1 VLVNE
6 SGRKFAD
13 ILHES
18 SADADMIFV
27 GMREPGED
35 YVEYYERLRHLAE
48 GMPTT
53 AFVLASEDLPF
64 AEIVLKPHDSER
76 G

>member
-1 VLVNE
+1 VE
-6 SGRKFAD
+6 

-18 SADADMIFV
+18 SADADMIFM
-27 GMREPGED
+27 GMRQPGED
-35 YVEYYERLRHLAE
+35 YVEYLERLTHLAE

-64 AEIVLKPHDSER
+64 AEIVLKPEDSEPE
-76 G
+76 

>member
-1 VLVNE
+1 
-6 SGRKFAD
+6 
-13 ILHES
+13 
-18 SADADMIFV
+18 MIFV
-27 GMREPGED
+27 GMREPGD
-35 YVEYYERLRHLAE
+35 KYVEYYERLRHLAE

-64 AEIVLKPHDSER
+64 AEIVLKPQDSER